1 MTFMHGSTGQ
11 WEMYNDNLNHF
22 SSHGFVVV
30 FPFIKSPEKD
40 KNPLTTNTDGKYLLK
55 AIEFAR
61 AANADPSSP
70 LFGIVD
76 MENIII
82 AGHSMGATCSIMAS
96 KTLPKGVKASIA

>member
-1 MTFMHGSTGQ
+1 
-11 WEMYNDNLNHF
+11 MYNDNLKHF
-22 SSHGFVVV
+22 SSHGFIVL

-55 AIEFAR
+55 AIEYAT
-61 AANADPSSP
+61 AANSDPTSP
-70 LFGIVD
+70 LDSIVD
-76 MENIII
+76 LDNIII